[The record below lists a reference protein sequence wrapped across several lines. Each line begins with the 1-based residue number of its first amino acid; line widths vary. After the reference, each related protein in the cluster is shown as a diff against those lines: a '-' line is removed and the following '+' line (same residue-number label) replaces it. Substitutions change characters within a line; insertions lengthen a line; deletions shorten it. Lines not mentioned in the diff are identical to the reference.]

1 MLRASVFDFAA
12 EVDRQIAQLTR
23 EEIYRRGGRAKRLI
37 EELYPLSRFAL
48 HCKHPGTELEVKAF
62 EDDGPLDGVFCF
74 SGNRQSEFHVEVTYV
89 HSYEEALRR
98 ELLWT
103 TGSTPAV
110 GRIFRDK
117 VTRKIFAT
125 QTLETAEQESNRLAT
140 AIIELFKKKCAKKYE
155 RGTILLIAIDDPT
168 FFGSRCWGPL
178 ITAIG
183 IQSGVFEPFGEVNLF
198 NCATNELQIDI

>member
-23 EEIYRRGGRAKRLI
+23 EEIHRRRGRAKRLI
-37 EELYPLSRFAL
+37 EEHYPLSRFAP
-48 HCKHPGTELEVKAF
+48 HCKYPETELEVEAF
-62 EDDGPLDGVFCF
+62 EDDGPLDGVIRF

-117 VTRKIFAT
+117 VTRKIVAS
-125 QTLETAEQESNRLAT
+125 QGLETAEQEANRLAT
-140 AIIELFKKKCAKKYE
+140 AIIELFNKKRVKKYK
-155 RGTILLIAIDDPT
+155 RGTMLLIAIDDPT
-168 FFGSRCWGPL
+168 FFSHRCWNPL
-178 ITAIG
+178 IAALKKHG
-183 IQSGVFEPFGEVNLF
+183 GLSGTFGEVHLF